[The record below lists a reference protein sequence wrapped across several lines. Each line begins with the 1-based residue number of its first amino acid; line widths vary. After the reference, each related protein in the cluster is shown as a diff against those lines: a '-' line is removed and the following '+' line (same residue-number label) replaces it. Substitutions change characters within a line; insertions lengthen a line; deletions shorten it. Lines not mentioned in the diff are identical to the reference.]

1 MDEHQE
7 SSHPPLPDRLL
18 DRGDLAR
25 MFQVSRETIRDW
37 QKRGLLPGPI
47 VVGTKP
53 FWTPQAI
60 AVLLEGGG
68 R

>member
-7 SSHPPLPDRLL
+7 SSHPPLPDRLF
-18 DRGDLAR
+18 DRGDLSR
-25 MFQVSRETIRDW
+25 MFHVSPETIRDW
-37 QKRGLLPGPI
+37 QKRGLLPVPI

-60 AVLLEGGG
+60 AALLEGGV